1 MPQSAIEE
9 LETQIRTSPEQRF
22 GHKLHA
28 VLFRKQGMEY
38 PELAK
43 WFGESP
49 RTLARWV
56 RAYDVHGLA
65 GLQEKQSGRPMRLTP
80 EQRDEVIGA
89 IKNGPRSVERA
100 VTEWTGIDLAD
111 WINRRW
117 GVRLHERQ
125 CRRLIAAVKNGG
137 VSGQ

>member
-9 LETQIRTSPEQRF
+9 LEKQIRQSPEQRL

-28 VLFRKQGMEY
+28 VLFREKGMEY

-56 RAYDVHGLA
+56 RAYKVHGLA
-65 GLQEKQSGRPMRLTP
+65 GLQEKQSGRPAQLTP
-80 EQRDEVIGA
+80 EQRAAVFAVISDGSS
-89 IKNGPRSVERA
+89 SVGRA
-100 VTEWTGIDLAD
+100 GTAWTGRTLAE
-111 WINRRW
+111 WINQRW
-117 GVRLHERQ
+117 GVRLRERQ
-125 CRRLIAAVKNGG
+125 CRRMIEGAKKP
-137 VSGQ
+137 